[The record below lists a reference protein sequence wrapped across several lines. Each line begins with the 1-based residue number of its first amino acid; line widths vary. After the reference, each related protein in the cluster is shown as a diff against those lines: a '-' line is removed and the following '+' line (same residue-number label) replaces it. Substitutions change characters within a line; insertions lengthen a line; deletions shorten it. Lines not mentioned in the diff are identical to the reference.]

1 MNTVTSESQSLKMMT
16 QELCVNLY
24 KNFSYTSE
32 IEYCNPIFDNELC
45 WPPTPAGSNVTK
57 FCPQKKG
64 TNATQFAY
72 RICKSDAEWDYN
84 NYTHMKGKG
93 YTYYDNCYLPR
104 LRDLINM
111 CRDLDFDKCMQV
123 GYNTRL
129 IEMVGLGISLLSL
142 TISLFIFC
150 RYRILRN
157 NRTKIHKN
165 LFLSTILQI
174 FVRLIIYIDQ
184 CFDEKLIENT
194 KYLCESFYVL
204 LEYAKTAMF
213 MWMFI
218 EGLYLHNVITVT
230 VFQEYS
236 YMKLYFWLGWT
247 FPFCLTIIWV
257 IVMIM
262 CTENTGCW
270 YLYYF
275 LPYYWILEGPRLT
288 VIVVN
293 LLFLLNIVRVL
304 VLKLRQSHTSE
315 IQQVRKAVRAAI
327 FLLPLMGIAN
337 ILFMMDYR
345 LFKKAWKFALWSY
358 STYFLTTFQGLFLS
372 VLYCFLN
379 GEVQAALKNSFI
391 VYMSLRKDQSCS
403 NRRNSNHV
411 SGITAFETEQ

>member
-1 MNTVTSESQSLKMMT
+1 MMSQGA
-16 QELCVNLY
+16 CVDFY
-24 KNFSYTSE
+24 KNFSYVPE

-72 RICKSDAEWDYN
+72 RICKPDAQWDYN
-84 NYTHMKGKG
+84 NITNMQAKG

-111 CRDLDFDKCMQV
+111 CKVLDFQTCTKV
-123 GYNTRL
+123 GYNTRI
-129 IEMVGLGISLLSL
+129 IEMVGLGVSLLSL
-142 TISLFIFC
+142 AFSLFIFF
-150 RYRILRN
+150 RYRVLRN

-165 LFLSTILQI
+165 LFLSTILQTFI
-174 FVRLIIYIDQ
+174 RLVIYIDQ
-184 CFDEKLIENT
+184 SFEDKVIET
-194 KYLCESFYVL
+194 TPYLCESFYVL

-247 FPFCLTIIWV
+247 LPLALTIVWV
-257 IVMIM
+257 VIMIV

-288 VIVVN
+288 VIIVN

-304 VLKLRQSHTSE
+304 VVKLRESHTSE

-337 ILFMMDYR
+337 ILFLVDYR
-345 LFKKAWKFALWSY
+345 LFKNAWKFALWSY

-372 VLYCFLN
+372 VLYCFFN
-379 GEVQAALKNSFI
+379 GEVQAALKNSLF
-391 VYMSLRKDQSCS
+391 VYMSLRRDH
-403 NRRNSNHV
+403 NDPMRRNSMHL
-411 SGITAFETEQ
+411 SGVTALETDQ

>member
-1 MNTVTSESQSLKMMT
+1 MMSQGA
-16 QELCVNLY
+16 CVDLY
-24 KNFSYTSE
+24 KNFSYVPQ
-32 IEYCNPIFDNELC
+32 IEYCSPIFDNELC

-72 RICKSDAEWDYN
+72 RICKADAQWEYN
-84 NYTHMKGKG
+84 NITNLQGKG

-111 CRDLDFDKCMQV
+111 CKVLDFQTCTKV
-123 GYNTRL
+123 GYNTRI
-129 IEMVGLGISLLSL
+129 IEMVGLGVSLLSL
-142 TISLFIFC
+142 AFSLFIFF
-150 RYRILRN
+150 RYRVLRN

-174 FVRLIIYIDQ
+174 FVRLVIYIDQ
-184 CFDEKLIENT
+184 SFEDKVIENT
-194 KYLCESFYVL
+194 PYLCESIYVL

-247 FPFCLTIIWV
+247 LPLALTIIWV
-257 IVMIM
+257 IIMIV

-288 VIVVN
+288 VIIVN

-304 VLKLRQSHTSE
+304 VVKLRESHTSE

-337 ILFMMDYR
+337 ILFLVDYR
-345 LFKKAWKFALWSY
+345 LFKNAWKFALWSY

-372 VLYCFLN
+372 VLYCFCN
-379 GEVQAALKNSFI
+379 GEVISPHTHL
-391 VYMSLRKDQSCS
+391 LDH
-403 NRRNSNHV
+403 NHPP
-411 SGITAFETEQ
+411 